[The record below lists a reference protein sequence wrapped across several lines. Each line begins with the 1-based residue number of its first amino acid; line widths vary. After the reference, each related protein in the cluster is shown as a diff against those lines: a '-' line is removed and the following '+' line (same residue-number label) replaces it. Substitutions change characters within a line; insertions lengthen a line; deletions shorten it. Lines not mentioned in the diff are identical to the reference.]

1 MKPRYHQPLKKNK
14 SMKTIKYCIL
24 FLLGG
29 IVAVSCNKDFLD
41 VTPTDRLS
49 DAAILSD
56 SVLFEAFVVN
66 RYMGARLTNKEAEG
80 TPPGFG
86 RGFEYAL
93 WASLTD
99 EAVYNNDD
107 DTWLIQRG
115 QLSPENTGIAGTIW
129 SRSYRSIRE
138 CNFAL
143 AHIDEV
149 PMSDMLKTRLTAE
162 LKFIRAFRYHDL
174 IRNYGGV
181 PLLAD
186 KVYEL
191 TDDFTDPSIYERQEL
206 KVCIDYVLNE
216 LNEAAAQL
224 PAANDNGW
232 PLGRATAG
240 AALALKSRLAL
251 YAASP
256 LYNAGTWEQAVKASA
271 DVIALNKYGISQ
283 NGYRE
288 LFQKASSSNEI
299 IFARY
304 YSVGARHVAM
314 EIANGPNGYDGWGGN
329 VPLQNL
335 VDAYRMNNGKTIHE
349 NGSGYDPQNP
359 YENRDPRF
367 YHTILH
373 DGASYRGRVV
383 ETFVPG
389 GRDSRDGNS
398 NWNTS
403 RTGYYLYKF
412 IDDDM
417 PINNP
422 WEIAGLQPWIYFR
435 YAEILL
441 NFAEAANE
449 VGGPDAIPS
458 GATLSAREAINQIRA
473 RAGVDMPEVATGL
486 GKDAFRDIIR
496 NERQIEL
503 AFEEHRFYDVRR
515 WLIAEETE
523 NEPAYGIEITKS
535 GNTLT
540 YQRKVALEGRR
551 FLKRHYWLPIPRAE
565 ILASDKR
572 LQQNLDY

>member
-1 MKPRYHQPLKKNK
+1 MN
-14 SMKTIKYCIL
+14 TIKYYITL
-24 FLLGG
+24 FLGC
-29 IVAVSCNKDFLD
+29 IVISGCNKDFLD
-41 VTPTDRLS
+41 VVPTDRLS

-66 RYMGARLTNKEAEG
+66 RYMGARLTDKEAEG

-99 EAVYNNDD
+99 ESIYNNDD

-115 QLSPENTGIAGTIW
+115 QLSPENTGIAGTLW
-129 SRSYRSIRE
+129 NRSYRSIRE

-143 AHIDEV
+143 ANIEEV
-149 PMSDMLKTRLTAE
+149 PMSEALKNRLAAE
-162 LKFIRAFRYHDL
+162 LRFIRAFRYHDL

-181 PLLAD
+181 PLMND
-186 KVYEL
+186 KIYEL
-191 TDDFTDPSIYERQEL
+191 TDDFSDPSIFERQNL
-206 KVCIDYVLNE
+206 QTCVDYVLAE
-216 LNEAAAQL
+216 LDEAASQL
-224 PAANDNGW
+224 PAGNDGSW
-232 PLGRATAG
+232 PIGRADAG
-240 AALALKSRLAL
+240 AALALKSRLTL

-256 LYNAGTWEQAVKASA
+256 LYNVGSWQQALDAAA
-271 DVIALNKYGISQ
+271 DIIALNKYSISQ
-283 NGYRE
+283 DGYRA
-288 LFQKASSSNEI
+288 LFRKTSSSNEI

-304 YSVGARHVAM
+304 YSVGAPHVAM

-335 VDAYRMNNGKTIHE
+335 VDAYRMNNGKAIDE
-349 NGSGYDPQNP
+349 ADSGYDPQNP
-359 YENRDPRF
+359 YANRDPRF
-367 YHTILH
+367 HQTIMH
-373 DGASYRGRVV
+373 NGSQYRNRLV

-389 GRDSRDGNS
+389 GRDSRDGAS

-412 IDDDM
+412 IDEDM

-422 WEIAGLQPWIYFR
+422 WNIAGLQPWIYFR

-449 VGGPDAIPS
+449 VAGPDITPA
-458 GATLSAREAINQIRA
+458 GATISAREAINLIRS
-473 RAGVDMPEVATGL
+473 RTGVEMPDVPTGL
-486 GKDAFRDIIR
+486 SVEAFRTLLR

-523 NEPAYGIEITKS
+523 NQPAFGIEITKT
-535 GNTLT
+535 GTTLS
-540 YQRKVALEGRR
+540 YQHKVALEGRR
-551 FLKRHYWLPIPRAE
+551 FLKQHYWLPIPREE
-565 ILASDKR
+565 ILASDNQ
-572 LQQNLDY
+572 LQQNPHY